1 MTNKAVSKANLPPTQ
16 RSLPMALL
24 RARENVMAPVRAMLA
39 DTGLTE
45 QQWRLLRV
53 LSESG
58 PLEATIL
65 SNRASLLL
73 PSQTRIVQSMEAR
86 GLVVRRP
93 HPSDKRRHTVEIT
106 QSGQEIID
114 ENMDRAKEI
123 ARAFSSALGHNNFN
137 TLLDLLELLESTDLS
152 QFLDS
157 GQTGA

>member
-24 RARENVMAPVRAMLA
+24 RARENVMAPVRSMLA

>member
-106 QSGQEIID
+106 QSGQSIID

-123 ARAFSSALGHNNFN
+123 ARAFSSALGQDNFD